1 MEIGFFGI
9 NSGAL
14 VTGDAVIRAARL
26 CEELGYDSVWAGE
39 HMVVPSPRVPPSP
52 MEPTDPIL
60 DPLVALSWAGAATT
74 RLQLGTGVLLL
85 PQRHPVQ
92 LAKEI
97 ASLDR
102 LSGGRLLVGVG
113 VAYLEPELR
122 AMGVPMARR
131 GPRSMEYLAAMQA
144 LWTQDAP
151 AFDGE
156 FVSFSGVD
164 AHPRPTDGARGPRIV
179 MGGHSPA
186 AYERAVRFG
195 DEWYGFALSPERA
208 AECIAAIG
216 RAADEFGIQRAR
228 GGLTISVT
236 PNRALTPE
244 TVEAY
249 AAAGVNRLVPLTGA
263 RTVDDALR
271 AIEANAP
278 GVLVR

>member
-1 MEIGFFGI
+1 MKIGFFGI

-14 VTGDAVIRAARL
+14 VTGAAVIRAARL

-60 DPLVALSWAGAATT
+60 DPMVALSWAGAATT
-74 RLQLGTGVLLL
+74 DLMLGTGVLLL

-97 ASLDR
+97 ASLDS
-102 LSGGRLLVGVG
+102 LSGGRVLVGVG

-151 AFDGE
+151 TFAGE
-156 FVSFSGVD
+156 FVSFAGVD
-164 AHPRPTDGARGPRIV
+164 AHPRPTDRARGPRIV
-179 MGGHSPA
+179 MGGHSAA

-208 AECIAAIG
+208 AECIAGIG
-216 RAADEFGIQRAR
+216 RAADEFGIQRAA
-228 GGLTISVT
+228 GELTISVT
-236 PNRALTPE
+236 PNRALTPDA
-244 TVEAY
+244 VEAY
-249 AAAGVNRLVPLTGA
+249 AAAGVHRLVPLTGA
-263 RTVDDALR
+263 RTVDDVLH

-278 GVLVR
+278 GVLLR

>member
-1 MEIGFFGI
+1 MKIGLFGI

-14 VTGDAVIRAARL
+14 IAGDAVIRAARL

-52 MEPTDPIL
+52 IEPTDPML
-60 DPLVALSWAGAATT
+60 DPMVALAWAGAATT
-74 RLQLGTGVLLL
+74 RLLLGTGVLLL
-85 PQRHPVQ
+85 PQRHPVH

-113 VAYLEPELR
+113 VAYLEPEMR
-122 AMGVPMARR
+122 ALGAPMARR
-131 GPRSMEYLAAMQA
+131 GARSMEYLAAMQA

-156 FVSFSGVD
+156 FVSFAGVD
-164 AHPRPTDGARGPRIV
+164 AHPRPLDRDRGPRIV

-186 AYERAVRFG
+186 AYERTVRFA
-195 DEWYGFALSPERA
+195 DEWYGFALSPQRA
-208 AECIAAIG
+208 AECVAGIA
-216 RAADEFGIQRAR
+216 RAADEFGIRRAQ
-228 GGLTISVT
+228 GQLTISVT
-236 PNRALTPE
+236 PNRPLTPAS
-244 TVEAY
+244 VEAF
-249 AAAGVNRLVPLTGA
+249 AAAGVHRLIPFPGA
-263 RTVDDALR
+263 TTVDDALR

>member
-26 CEELGYDSVWAGE
+26 CEELGYHSVWAGE
-39 HMVVPSPRVPPSP
+39 HMVAPSPRVPPSP
-52 MEPTDPIL
+52 IEPTDPML
-60 DPLVALSWAGAATT
+60 DPLVALSWAGAVTT
-74 RLQLGTGVLLL
+74 RLRLGTGVLLL

-97 ASLDR
+97 ASLDN

-122 AMGVPMARR
+122 AMGVPMGRR
-131 GPRSMEYLAAMQA
+131 GARSMEYLAAMRA

-151 AFDGE
+151 AFEGD
-156 FVSFSGVD
+156 FASFSGVD
-164 AHPRPTDGARGPRIV
+164 AYPRPLDRVRGPRVV

-186 AYERAVRFG
+186 AYERTVRFA
-195 DEWYGFALSPERA
+195 DEWYGFALSPEKA
-208 AECIAAIG
+208 AECIAGIG
-216 RAADEFGIQRAR
+216 RAADEHGIQWAQ
-228 GGLTISVT
+228 GELTISVT
-236 PNRALTPE
+236 PNRPLTRE
-244 TVEAY
+244 SVEAY
-249 AAAGVNRLVPLTGA
+249 AAAGVHRLVPLTGA

-278 GVLVR
+278 ATLLG